1 MQYFDSHGMQP
12 TDEQKDAISTFSHF
26 LYSRQPYTTM
36 ILRGCAGTGKTTL
49 ASGFVSALKALSQ
62 NTCLLAPTGR
72 AAKVFSLYSGQQ
84 AFTIHRRIYK
94 QTSLDSD
101 QPAFTLNFNKSR
113 YTLFI
118 IDESSM
124 IASGQLLDDLIQYV
138 YEQGRQC
145 RILFMGDQAQL
156 PPVGETES
164 PALSPASLQD
174 YGLEVFEANLT
185 QVLRQAATSGIL
197 ANATNIRMGSIPV
210 HLNYPDIHLVNGNDL
225 IESLSQ
231 SYSIAG
237 KDNTIVITRSNKR
250 ANIYNEGIR
259 RMILD
264 CDDRLSS
271 GDMLMI
277 VKNNY
282 FWLPAPEENE
292 QSATEL
298 SSFIA
303 NGDVAILRR
312 YRNCHEMYGFTFA
325 DATIQF
331 PDYDNY
337 ELEVRI
343 LLDTLTSEAPALTA
357 EQSDRLFHAVL
368 DDYNLQPNR
377 PATQREVM
385 AQVRQ
390 DKYYN
395 ALQVKFA
402 YAVTCHKSQGGQWS
416 HVYIDQGYVAPDML
430 TEEYIHW
437 LYTAFTRATDH
448 LFLVNW
454 PKEQIAAQ

>member
-1 MQYFDSHGMQP
+1 MQP
-12 TDEQKDAISTFSHF
+12 TDEQREAITIFSRF
-26 LYSRQPYTTM
+26 LYSRQPFTTM

-49 ASGFVSALKALSQ
+49 ASAFVNALIAISH

-72 AAKVFSLYSGQQ
+72 AAKVFSLHSHQP

-94 QTSLDSD
+94 QASLDTD
-101 QPAFTLNFNKSR
+101 QPSFTLNFNKSR

-138 YEQGRQC
+138 YEQGTQC
-145 RILFMGDQAQL
+145 RILFMGDHAQL

-164 PALSPASLQD
+164 PALSAAALSD
-174 YGLEVFEANLT
+174 YGLEVFEATLS

-197 ANATNIRMGSIPV
+197 ANATLLRAGNMAV
-210 HLNYPDIHLVNGNDL
+210 HLHYPDVHLVSGNEL
-225 IESLSQ
+225 IDTLSQ
-231 SYSIAG
+231 SYATVG
-237 KDNTIVITRSNKR
+237 RDDTIVITRSNKR

-259 RMILD
+259 RTILD
-264 CDDRLSS
+264 SDDRLSS

-282 FWLPAPEENE
+282 FWLPIPEGEE
-292 QSATEL
+292 QQSSSGLSA
-298 SSFIA
+298 FIA

-325 DATIQF
+325 DATISF
-331 PDYDNY
+331 PDYDDY
-337 ELEVRI
+337 ELDVRI
-343 LLDTLTSEAPALTA
+343 ILDTLTSEAPALTT

-377 PATQREVM
+377 PPTQREVM

-395 ALQVKFA
+395 ALQIKFA

-416 HVYIDQGYVAPDML
+416 HVYIDQGYLTPDML
-430 TEEYIHW
+430 TPDYIHW
-437 LYTAFTRATDH
+437 LYTAFTRATDQ

-454 PKEQIAAQ
+454 PKDQIAE